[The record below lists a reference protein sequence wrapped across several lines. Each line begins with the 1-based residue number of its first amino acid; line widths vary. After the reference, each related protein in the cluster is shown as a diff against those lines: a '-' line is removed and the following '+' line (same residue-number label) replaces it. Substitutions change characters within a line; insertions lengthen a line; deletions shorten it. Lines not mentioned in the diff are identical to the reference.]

1 MVHAQ
6 EIEMQSETI
15 GKLAEALAKAQGTM
29 TAAAR
34 VGKGNYG
41 HYATLD
47 SVWDAARKPLAENGL
62 AVTQATDI
70 SESGDMVMVTTLMHS
85 SGEWIGGVYP
95 IRPVQN
101 TPQGMGSAIT
111 YARRYSLSAM
121 LGLAADDDDDG
132 SAASGQQAPARQANG
147 NAKPA
152 PVQVATGNGAPA
164 VQNGDDSDKPSDK
177 QQKAL
182 HAKGMDLYGS
192 KELWTI
198 KRAELVKAVTKG
210 RSESANDLTK
220 PEMKK
225 LLDGLDAKIK
235 ARDAEDAADEM
246 PEGNPFEDAPEMAF

>member
-1 MVHAQ
+1 
-6 EIEMQSETI
+6 MQSETI
-15 GKLAEALAKAQGTM
+15 GKLAEALSKAQGSM
-29 TAAAR
+29 SAAAMD
-34 VGKGNYG
+34 GNNP
-41 HYATLD
+41 HFRSRYATLTA
-47 SVWDAARKPLAENGL
+47 VWDACRKPLADNGL
-62 AVTQATDI
+62 AVVQAFRVD
-70 SESGDMVMVTTLMHS
+70 ENGLLLLVTKLVHT
-85 SGEWIGGVYP
+85 SGEWMLSEYP
-95 IRPVQN
+95 V
-101 TPQGMGSAIT
+101 TPQKNDPQGFGSAVT
-111 YARRYSLSAM
+111 YARRYTLSSLV
-121 LGLAADDDDDG
+121 GVVADDDDDG
-132 SAASGQQAPARQANG
+132 NAASGQQAPARQANG

-164 VQNGDDSDKPSDK
+164 AQNGNGDDSDKPSDK

-235 ARDAEDAADEM
+235 ARDAEDAADEI

>member
-1 MVHAQ
+1 
-6 EIEMQSETI
+6 MQSETI
-15 GKLAEALAKAQGTM
+15 GKLAEALSKAQGSM
-29 TAAAR
+29 SNAAMD
-34 VGKGNYG
+34 GNNP
-41 HYATLD
+41 HFRSRYATLTA
-47 SVWDAARKPLAENGL
+47 VWDTCRKPLSDNGL
-62 AVTQATDI
+62 AVVQAFRVD
-70 SESGDMVMVTTLMHS
+70 ESGLLLLVTKLVHT
-85 SGEWIGGVYP
+85 SGEWMLSEYP
-95 IRPVQN
+95 V
-101 TPQGMGSAIT
+101 TPQKNDPQGFGSAVT
-111 YARRYSLSAM
+111 YARRYTLSSLV
-121 LGLAADDDDDG
+121 GVVADDDDDG
-132 SAASGQQAPARQANG
+132 NAASGQQAPARQANG
-147 NAKPA
+147 KPAPA

-164 VQNGDDSDKPSDK
+164 AQNGDDSDKPSDK